1 MNVFAANQLEAADVL
16 ALARLDD
23 DGVPPVV
30 TPSAR
35 DGQGRHP
42 IRPSGAGHV
51 ATGQAELI
59 AAPGRARQQLTPA
72 LSASGSAAHS
82 PPSARPCPRKE
93 NCVMPEPAAAG
104 PRPAGTSPRPCTY
117 PSGPARARRPGPPR
131 QCSGG
136 RPASWPGP

>member
-72 LSASGSAAHS
+72 LSASVV
-82 PPSARPCPRKE
+82 PRIH
-93 NCVMPEPAAAG
+93 
-104 PRPAGTSPRPCTY
+104 PRLRV
-117 PSGPARARRPGPPR
+117 PARERKTA
-131 QCSGG
+131 
-136 RPASWPGP
+136 